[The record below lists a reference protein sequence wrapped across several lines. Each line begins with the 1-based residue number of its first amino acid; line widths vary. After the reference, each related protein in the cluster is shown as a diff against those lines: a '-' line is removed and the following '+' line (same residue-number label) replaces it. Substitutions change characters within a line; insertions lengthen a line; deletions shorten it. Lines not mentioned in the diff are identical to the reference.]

1 MKQFY
6 TVRELLDI
14 AGMPSTERA
23 IQIKAVTNNWTHQ
36 VRSGKGGAREYHF
49 DSLPKETQTAL
60 RISYGKKAA
69 ASIANNAT
77 VQELKT
83 AEDARQLRT
92 ETALIRYQAL
102 SANQRK
108 KVDAISQIL
117 LAVRLFHAE
126 SGLPKKT
133 AYEAFS
139 DLYKND
145 GITVEPW
152 VRAVQPQ
159 CSRPTLYRWEKVSH
173 EQGIDAL
180 AGDSGK
186 GRRKTGKID
195 TQAALK
201 DYVVGMV
208 VDKPHIKMT
217 TLSKAI
223 AAEFSGTATELVSLR
238 TLERWVNQWKVDNA
252 SVFTAIIN
260 PEEWKN
266 KYMVAMGS
274 ASDEVIAL
282 NQLWEFDSTPA
293 DLMLTDGRFSILGV
307 IDVGTRRTHFVVSR
321 TSDSKGVAQVIREA
335 ILKWGV
341 PITAKTD
348 NGADYKSVWI
358 QHALKALGIHQ
369 QFCPPFSGWKKPHIE
384 RVFRTFSHDIAEL
397 LPGYIGHNVTERQAI
412 EARKSFSDRL
422 FKKDQIIDVELS
434 SEQLQEFCDRWLNAE
449 YHTRKHSSLKCSP
462 NEMAA
467 RYTDSIK
474 TISDERV
481 LDILLSEPGG
491 TRTVKKKGISLNG
504 CTFIHPELAAL
515 VGREVTTFLDKK
527 DMGNIYV
534 YDMQGRY
541 VCTAQDPDVTGVDR
555 IEVAYKAKEIQKEVV
570 QEERRR
576 LKASAKK
583 VTKKDVAM
591 QILEHREKEA
601 LAEKVTYFPRPAVEY
616 SSDGIEAAQAAL
628 ADADLNNDLKAI
640 QTSLNTPDSSAP
652 KQLAPVIKPDFNPG
666 LQPPK
671 DLAERY
677 QFWQTINQ
685 KMTEG
690 IATEEERKWAGIFKN
705 SIAFST
711 GKQLLEMRESDTPLT
726 INRK

>member
-1 MKQFY
+1 MKEFY
-6 TVRELLDI
+6 TARELQNFSGLPLTVKGI
-14 AGMPSTERA
+14 LE
-23 IQIKAVTNNWTHQ
+23 KAANENWKSQ
-36 VRSGKGGAREYHF
+36 PRSGKGGGKEYHI

-159 CSRPTLYRWEKVSH
+159 CSRPTLYRWEKLSH

-186 GRRKTGKID
+186 GRRKTGAID
-195 TQAALK
+195 AQPELSE
-201 DYVVGMV
+201 YVIGMV

-217 TLSKAI
+217 TLKKAVE
-223 AAEFSGTATELVSLR
+223 AEFYKTETKLVSLR
-238 TLERWVNQWKVDNA
+238 TLERWVNKWKEENA
-252 SVFTAIIN
+252 SVFKNITN
-260 PEEWKN
+260 PEKWKN
-266 KYMVAMGS
+266 EDMMAMGS
-274 ASDEVIAL
+274 ASKEVIAL

-307 IDVGTRRTHFVVSR
+307 IDVGTRRTHFVISR
-321 TSDSKGVAQVIREA
+321 TSDSKGVARVIREA

-341 PITAKTD
+341 PEVAKTD

-358 QHALKALGIHQ
+358 QHALKALGVDQ
-369 QFCPPFSGWKKPHIE
+369 QFCPPFQGWKKPHIE

-434 SEQLQEFCDRWLNAE
+434 SEQLQEFCDRWLSAE
-449 YHTRKHSSLKCSP
+449 YHTRVHSSLKCSP

-467 RYTDSIK
+467 RYTDAIK
-474 TISDERV
+474 TVSDERV

-504 CTFIHPELAAL
+504 GIFIHPELAAI
-515 VGREVTTFLDKK
+515 VGQEVSTFFHAK
-527 DMGNIYV
+527 DIGQIYV
-534 YDMQGRY
+534 YDKAGQY
-541 VCTAQDPDVTGVDR
+541 VCTAEDPDMTGVDR

-570 QEERRR
+570 QERKRE
-576 LKASAKK
+576 LKAAAKK

-591 QILEHREKEA
+591 QILEHREAEA
-601 LAEKVTYFPRPAVEY
+601 LAEKVSYFPRPEVEHT
-616 SSDGIEAAQAAL
+616 SEGIEAAQAAL

-652 KQLAPVIKPDFNPG
+652 KQLAPVIKADFNPG
-666 LQPPK
+666 LQPPR

-677 QFWQTINQ
+677 KFWQAINQ
-685 KMTEG
+685 KVEEG
-690 IATEEERKWAGIFKN
+690 IATEEERKWAGIFKH
-705 SIAFST
+705 SSAFSA
-711 GKQLLEMRESDTPLT
+711 GKELLEMRESDMPLT

>member
-1 MKQFY
+1 MKLFY
-6 TVRELLDI
+6 TVRELQGLSGLPTTI
-14 AGMPSTERA
+14 RA
-23 IQIKAVTNNWTHQ
+23 IQIKAVTDNWRHQ
-36 VRSGKGGAREYHF
+36 PRGGKGGAREYHI

-108 KVDAISQIL
+108 KVDAISQLL

-195 TQAALK
+195 TQPALK

-223 AAEFSGTATELVSLR
+223 AAEFSGTDTELVSLR
-238 TLERWVNQWKVDNA
+238 TLERWVNQWKADNA

-467 RYTDSIK
+467 RYTDQVK

-515 VGREVTTFLDKK
+515 VGHEVTTFFDAK
-527 DMGNIYV
+527 DMGSIYV

-541 VCTAQDPDVTGVDR
+541 VCTAQDPDITGVDR

-601 LAEKVTYFPRPAVEY
+601 LAEKVSYFPRPGTEY
-616 SSDGIEAAQAAL
+616 TSDGIKAAHSAL
-628 ADADLNNDLKAI
+628 ADADSKQNLNN
-640 QTSLNTPDSSAP
+640 SLTAVEAP
-652 KQLAPVIKPDFNPG
+652 NNVAPATLAPVIKPDFNPG

-677 QFWQTINQ
+677 QFWQAINQ
-685 KMTEG
+685 KMIEG